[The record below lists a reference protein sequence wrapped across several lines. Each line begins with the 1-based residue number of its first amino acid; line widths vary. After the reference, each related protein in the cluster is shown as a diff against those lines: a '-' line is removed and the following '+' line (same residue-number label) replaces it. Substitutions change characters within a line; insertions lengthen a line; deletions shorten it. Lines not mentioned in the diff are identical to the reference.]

1 MLDQTKGEKE
11 DAIQKVRN
19 LSEQEVLHLKNSIL
33 SLRQETERLKLEH
46 LDAAQKAISSNA
58 NEMNHYK
65 NMISSLRDEIDQK
78 KNTSRRG

>member
-1 MLDQTKGEKE
+1 M
-11 DAIQKVRN
+11 
-19 LSEQEVLHLKNSIL
+19 
-33 SLRQETERLKLEH
+33 RQETERLKLEH

-78 KNTSRRG
+78 KILQEEDMLQFTQNKELELKQLQETIFELRSELDKYHGK